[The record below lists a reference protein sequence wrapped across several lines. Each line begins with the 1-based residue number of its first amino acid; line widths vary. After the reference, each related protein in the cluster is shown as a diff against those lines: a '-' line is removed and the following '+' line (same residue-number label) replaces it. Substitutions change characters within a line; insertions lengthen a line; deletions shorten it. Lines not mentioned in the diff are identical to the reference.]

1 VDAAAAEVDA
11 AAAEVDAA
19 AEVVAEVELVAC
31 LFLSHLPPT
40 NLSRLPSRRRRR
52 ARLQRDA
59 AAAAAAAA
67 AARGEVSLM
76 ACCFSFLIFL

>member
-40 NLSRLPSRRRRR
+40 NPSWLPSRRRRL
-52 ARLQRDA
+52 ARLQRN
-59 AAAAAAAA
+59 AAA
-67 AARGEVSLM
+67 AARGEVSLL
-76 ACCFSFLIFL
+76 ACLLILAF

>member
-1 VDAAAAEVDA
+1 
-11 AAAEVDAA
+11 VDAA
-19 AEVVAEVELVAC
+19 AEVEVVAC

-59 AAAAAAAA
+59 AAAAN
-67 AARGEVSLM
+67 GEVSLM
-76 ACCFSFLIFL
+76 ACFLILAF